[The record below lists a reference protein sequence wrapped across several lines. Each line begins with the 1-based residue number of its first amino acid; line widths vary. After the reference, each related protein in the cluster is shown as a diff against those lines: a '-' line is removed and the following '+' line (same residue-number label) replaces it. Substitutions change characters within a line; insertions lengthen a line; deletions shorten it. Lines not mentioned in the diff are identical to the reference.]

1 MRLFLLCFLPLTVLA
16 QQTVD
21 PELAAEIAKIR
32 AIDNH
37 AHPVRN
43 DPKDVDFDALPVE
56 NLEPS
61 PEAVRMRPDNPDI
74 SDAWQALFGT
84 ANPDLI
90 TTRKAQVKSEQG
102 EKYPEWVLD
111 RVGIDIMLANR
122 VSLGPGIAPPHFRW
136 VPFADA
142 LMYPLN
148 NAKLAAATPDRKLYF
163 PLEERLLRRY
173 LAAVG
178 LTRPPATLDEYLR
191 RVVTGTLQSQK
202 QAGAIAVK
210 FEAAYLRPL
219 SFSNPT
225 KAESA
230 RIYAART
237 PPANGDYKTL
247 QDFLFRYIVSEC
259 GRLGMAVHIHVFAG
273 AGGYFD
279 VAGVH
284 PLLLEPIFNDPAL
297 RKVKFVMV
305 HGGWPF
311 TREVTPLLDKPNVY
325 VDFSAQSFTEYP
337 RRLSATLREWLEH
350 VPEKVL
356 FGTDAY
362 PYNDA
367 MNWAEM
373 AWITNR
379 TGREALGL
387 ALTGMLQDGEIT
399 RARAIQLAKLV
410 LHDNA
415 AKLYGLEDEKTK

>member
-1 MRLFLLCFLPLTVLA
+1 VKLLLLCSLSISAFT

-43 DPKDVDFDALPVE
+43 DPKDNDYDALPVE
-56 NLEPS
+56 NLELSSDPI
-61 PEAVRMRPDNPDI
+61 RQRPDNPEI
-74 SDAWQALFGT
+74 ADAWQGLYGT

-90 TTRKAQVKSEQG
+90 AQRKAQVKAEKG
-102 EKYPEWVLD
+102 EAYPDWVLEQ
-111 RVGIDIMLANR
+111 VGIEIMLANR
-122 VSLGPGIAPPHFRW
+122 VALGPGIAPPHFRW

-148 NAKLAAATPDRKLYF
+148 NAKLAAATPDRKQFF
-163 PLEERLLRRY
+163 PLEERLLKRY
-173 LAAVG
+173 LTALNLPRA
-178 LTRPPATLDEYLR
+178 PATLDDYLR
-191 RVVTGTLQSQK
+191 RVVTPTLQAQK
-202 QAGAIAVK
+202 QGGAVAVK
-210 FEAAYLRPL
+210 FEVAYLRSL
-219 SFSNPT
+219 SFGNPA
-225 KAESA
+225 KVDAA

-237 PPANGDYKTL
+237 PPSNADYKTL
-247 QDFLFRYIVSEC
+247 QDFLFRYILLEC
-259 GRLGMAVHIHVFAG
+259 ARLGMAVHIHVFAG
-273 AGGYFD
+273 AGSYFD
-279 VAGVH
+279 VAGAH
-284 PLLLEPIFNDPAL
+284 PLLLEPLFNDPAL

-325 VDFSAQSFTEYP
+325 VDFSAQSITEYP
-337 RRLSATLREWLEH
+337 RRLSATIREWLEH

-356 FGTDAY
+356 FGTDSF

-399 RARAIQLAKLV
+399 RPRAVQLAKMV

-415 AKLYGLEDEKTK
+415 AKLYGFEDAGAK

>member
-1 MRLFLLCFLPLTVLA
+1 MRWLLLLLVACACAYA

-21 PELAAEIAKIR
+21 PELAAEIAKIK

-43 DPKDVDFDALPVE
+43 DPKDLDFDALPVE
-56 NLEPS
+56 NIEPS
-61 PEAVRMRPDNPDI
+61 ADPVRSRPDNPEI
-74 SDAWQALFGT
+74 ADAWLGIFGT

-90 TTRKAQVKSEQG
+90 ATRKAQVKTEQG
-102 EKYPEWVLD
+102 VNYPVWVLD

-122 VSLGPGIAPPHFRW
+122 VSMGPGIAPPRFRW

-142 LMYPLN
+142 FMYPLN
-148 NAKLAAATPDRKLYF
+148 NSKLAAGTPDRKQYF

-173 LAAVG
+173 LGAVG
-178 LTRPPATLDEYLR
+178 LARPPATLDDYLR
-191 RVVTGTLQSQK
+191 RVVTATLQSQK
-202 QAGAIAVK
+202 QAGAVAVK

-219 SFSNPT
+219 SFSNPA
-225 KAESA
+225 KADA
-230 RIYAART
+230 AKIYAAKT
-237 PPANGDYKTL
+237 PPSNADYKVL
-247 QDFLFRYIVSEC
+247 QDLIFRYIVTEA
-259 GRLGMAVHIHVFAG
+259 GRLGLAVHIHVFGG
-273 AGGYFD
+273 AGSYFE
-279 VAGVH
+279 VAGVN
-284 PLLLEPIFNDPAL
+284 PLLLEPLFNDPAL

-311 TREVTPLLDKPNVY
+311 TREVTPLLEKPNVF

-356 FGTDAY
+356 YGTDAY

-367 MNWAEM
+367 MNWPEM
-373 AWITNR
+373 AWITDR
-379 TGREALGL
+379 TGRDALGL
-387 ALTGMLQDGEIT
+387 ALTGMMQDGEIT
-399 RARAIQLAKLV
+399 RARAVELAKMV

-415 AKLYGLEDEKTK
+415 AKLYGF

>member
-1 MRLFLLCFLPLTVLA
+1 MKLLLLCSLSLGVFA
-16 QQTVD
+16 QERVD
-21 PELAAEIAKIR
+21 PELATEIAKIR

-43 DPKDVDFDALPVE
+43 DPKDIDFDALPVE

-61 PEAVRMRPDNPDI
+61 FDPVRLRPDNPEI
-74 SDAWQALFGT
+74 SDAWQGLFGA

-90 TTRKAQVKSEQG
+90 AQRKAQVKTEQG
-102 EKYPEWVLD
+102 ENYPTWVLD
-111 RVGIDIMLANR
+111 KVGIDIMLANR
-122 VSLGPGIAPPHFRW
+122 VALGPGIGPPRFRW
-136 VPFADA
+136 VPFGDA

-148 NAKLAAATPDRKLYF
+148 NAKLAAGSPDRKLYF
-163 PLEERLLRRY
+163 PLEERLLKRY
-173 LAAVG
+173 LTAAG

-191 RVVTGTLQSQK
+191 RVVAATLQSQK
-202 QAGAIAVK
+202 QAGAVAIK

-219 SFSNPT
+219 SFSNPAKT
-225 KAESA
+225 DAAK
-230 RIYAART
+230 IYAART
-237 PPANGDYKTL
+237 PPSNADYKTL
-247 QDFLFRYIVSEC
+247 QDFLFRYIVLEC
-259 GRLGMAVHIHVFAG
+259 GRLGMAVHIHTFAG

-284 PLLLEPIFNDPAL
+284 PLLLEPLFNDPAL

-311 TREVTPLLDKPNVY
+311 TREVIPLLEKPNVY

-337 RRLSATLREWLEH
+337 RRLSATLREWMEH
-350 VPEKVL
+350 VPEKIM

-362 PYNDA
+362 PFNDA
-367 MNWAEM
+367 LNWAEM
-373 AWITNR
+373 AWLANR

-387 ALTGMLQDGEIT
+387 ALTGMMQDGEIT
-399 RARAIQLAKLV
+399 RERAIQLAKMV

-415 AKLYGLEDEKTK
+415 AKLYSLGE

>member
-1 MRLFLLCFLPLTVLA
+1 MRLLLLCSLILA
-16 QQTVD
+16 AFAQPSVD

-43 DPKDVDFDALPVE
+43 DPKDIDFDALPVE
-56 NLEPS
+56 NVEPS
-61 PEAVRMRPDNPDI
+61 SDPVRSRPDNPDI
-74 SDAWQALFGT
+74 ADAWLGVFGT

-90 TTRKAQVKSEQG
+90 ATRKAQVKTEQG
-102 EKYPEWVLD
+102 ENYPVWVLD
-111 RVGIDIMLANR
+111 RVGISIMLANR
-122 VSLGPGIAPPHFRW
+122 VSMGPGIGPPRFRW

-142 LMYPLN
+142 FMYPLN
-148 NAKLAAATPDRKLYF
+148 NAKLAVGTPDRKQYF

-178 LTRPPATLDEYLR
+178 LTRPPATLDDYLR
-191 RVVTGTLQSQK
+191 RVVTATLQSQK
-202 QAGAIAVK
+202 QAGAVAVK

-225 KAESA
+225 KAEA
-230 RIYAART
+230 AHVYAARM
-237 PPANGDYKTL
+237 PPSNADYKTL
-247 QDFLFRYIVSEC
+247 QDFIFRYILGEC
-259 GRLGMAVHIHVFAG
+259 GRLGLAVHIHVCGGAGSYFEVAG
-273 AGGYFD
+273 AQ
-279 VAGVH
+279 
-284 PLLLEPIFNDPAL
+284 PLLLEPLFNDPAL
-297 RKVKFVMV
+297 RKVKFVLV

-311 TREVTPLLDKPNVY
+311 TRDVTPLLEKPNVY
-325 VDFSAQSFTEYP
+325 VDFSAQSFAEYP

-356 FGTDAY
+356 YGTDAY

-399 RARAIQLAKLV
+399 RARAVQLAEMV

-415 AKLYGLEDEKTK
+415 AKLYGLTESVSK

>member
-1 MRLFLLCFLPLTVLA
+1 MKLLLLWSLSLA
-16 QQTVD
+16 VFAQEKID
-21 PELAAEIAKIR
+21 PELATEIAKIR

-43 DPKDVDFDALPVE
+43 DPKDIDFDALPVE
-56 NLEPS
+56 NIEPS
-61 PEAVRMRPDNPDI
+61 SDPVRSRPDNPEI

-90 TTRKAQVKSEQG
+90 ATRKAQVKTEQG
-102 EKYPEWVLD
+102 VNYPDWVLD
-111 RVGIDIMLANR
+111 KVGTEIMLANR
-122 VSLGPGIAPPHFRW
+122 VAMGPGIGPPHFRW

-148 NAKLAAATPDRKLYF
+148 NAKLAAATPDRKQLF
-163 PLEERLLRRY
+163 PLEDRLLRRY
-173 LAAVG
+173 LTAAG
-178 LTRPPATLDEYLR
+178 LTRPPATLDDYLR
-191 RVVTGTLQSQK
+191 RVVTATLQSQK
-202 QAGAIAVK
+202 QAGAVAVK

-225 KAESA
+225 KADAA

-237 PPANGDYKTL
+237 PPSNADYKTL
-247 QDFLFRYIVSEC
+247 QDFIFHYILNDC
-259 GRLGMAVHIHVFAG
+259 GRLGLAVHIHVYGG
-273 AGGYFD
+273 AGSYFD
-279 VAGVH
+279 VAGSQ
-284 PLLLEPIFNDPAL
+284 PLLLEPLFNDPAL

-311 TREVTPLLDKPNVY
+311 TREVTPLLEKPNVY
-325 VDFSAQSFTEYP
+325 VDFSAQSFSEYP

-356 FGTDAY
+356 YGTDAY

-399 RARAIQLAKLV
+399 RTRAIELAKMV

-415 AKLYGLEDEKTK
+415 AKLYGLTEPK

>member
-1 MRLFLLCFLPLTVLA
+1 MRLLLLCSLILA
-16 QQTVD
+16 AFAQPSVD

-43 DPKDVDFDALPVE
+43 DPKDIDFDALPVE
-56 NLEPS
+56 NVEPS
-61 PEAVRMRPDNPDI
+61 SDPVRSRPDNPDI
-74 SDAWQALFGT
+74 ADAWLGVFGT

-90 TTRKAQVKSEQG
+90 ATRKAQVKTEQG
-102 EKYPEWVLD
+102 ENYPVWVLD
-111 RVGIDIMLANR
+111 RVGISIMLANR
-122 VSLGPGIAPPHFRW
+122 VSMGPGIGPPRFRW

-142 LMYPLN
+142 FMYPLN
-148 NAKLAAATPDRKLYF
+148 NAKLAVGTPDRKQYF

-178 LTRPPATLDEYLR
+178 LTRPPATLDDYLR
-191 RVVTGTLQSQK
+191 RVVTATLQSQK
-202 QAGAIAVK
+202 QAGAVAVK

-225 KAESA
+225 KAEA
-230 RIYAART
+230 AHVYAARM
-237 PPANGDYKTL
+237 PPSNADYKTL
-247 QDFLFRYIVSEC
+247 QDFIFRYILGEC
-259 GRLGMAVHIHVFAG
+259 GRLGLAVHIHVCGGAGSYFEVAG
-273 AGGYFD
+273 AQ
-279 VAGVH
+279 
-284 PLLLEPIFNDPAL
+284 PLLLEPLFNDPAL
-297 RKVKFVMV
+297 RKVKFVLV

-311 TREVTPLLDKPNVY
+311 TRDVTPLLEKPNVY
-325 VDFSAQSFTEYP
+325 VDFSAQSFAEYP

-356 FGTDAY
+356 YGTDAY

-399 RARAIQLAKLV
+399 RARAVQLAEMV

-415 AKLYGLEDEKTK
+415 AKLYGLTEEK

>member
-1 MRLFLLCFLPLTVLA
+1 MRLLLLCSLILA
-16 QQTVD
+16 AFAQPSVD

-43 DPKDVDFDALPVE
+43 DPKDIDFDALPVE
-56 NLEPS
+56 NVEPS
-61 PEAVRMRPDNPDI
+61 SDPVRSRPDNPDI
-74 SDAWQALFGT
+74 ADAWVGVFGT

-90 TTRKAQVKSEQG
+90 ATRKAQVKTEQG
-102 EKYPEWVLD
+102 ENYPVWVLD
-111 RVGIDIMLANR
+111 RVGISIMLANR
-122 VSLGPGIAPPHFRW
+122 VSMGPGIGPPRFRW

-142 LMYPLN
+142 FMYPLN
-148 NAKLAAATPDRKLYF
+148 NAKLAVGTPDRKQYF

-178 LTRPPATLDEYLR
+178 LTRPPATLDDYLR
-191 RVVTGTLQSQK
+191 RVVTATLQSQK
-202 QAGAIAVK
+202 QAGAVAVK

-225 KAESA
+225 KAEA
-230 RIYAART
+230 AHVYAARM
-237 PPANGDYKTL
+237 PPSNADYKTL
-247 QDFLFRYIVSEC
+247 QDFIFRYILGEC
-259 GRLGMAVHIHVFAG
+259 GRLGLAVHIHVFGGAGSYFEVAG
-273 AGGYFD
+273 AQ
-279 VAGVH
+279 
-284 PLLLEPIFNDPAL
+284 PLLLEPLFNDPAL
-297 RKVKFVMV
+297 RKVKFVLV

-311 TREVTPLLDKPNVY
+311 TRDVTPLLEKPNVY
-325 VDFSAQSFTEYP
+325 VDFSAQSFAEYP

-356 FGTDAY
+356 YGTDAY

-399 RARAIQLAKLV
+399 RARAVQLAEMV

-415 AKLYGLEDEKTK
+415 AKLYGLTEEK